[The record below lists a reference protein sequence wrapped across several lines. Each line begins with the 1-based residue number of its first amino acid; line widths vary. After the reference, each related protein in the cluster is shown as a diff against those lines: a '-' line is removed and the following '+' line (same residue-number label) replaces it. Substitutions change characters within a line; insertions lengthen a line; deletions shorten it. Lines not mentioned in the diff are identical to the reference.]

1 MTLHSF
7 ESSRTRYLIGCMH
20 CGTRFDAIAA
30 SWCSCVTRTPT
41 LLCPSCERCFCEAD
55 HRFKL
60 EFWAGAPADFG
71 RRNPAPRN
79 LEIEPAALVRPLVLV
94 ADDVAAMR
102 LLAMAMLRRLGVG
115 VVLARDGEQAWELAL
130 ELRPEIVITDAL
142 MPRLD
147 GRELS
152 RRIKKSP
159 VLKETPVIVMSAVY
173 TSQRY
178 QKEALT
184 TFMADGYL
192 TKPFNLASLTEMLD
206 RFLPLRAGAASSE
219 AAAVL

>member
-7 ESSRTRYLIGCMH
+7 EQNRTRYLIGCMH

-30 SWCSCVTRTPT
+30 SWCACVTRTPT

-60 EFWAGAPADFG
+60 EFWAGAPTDFG
-71 RRNPAPRN
+71 RRNPVPRN
-79 LEIEPAALVRPLVLV
+79 LEIEPAAMVRPLVLV

-102 LLAMAMLRRLGVG
+102 LLAMAMLRRLGLG
-115 VVLARDGEQAWELAL
+115 VVLARDGEEAWKLAL
-130 ELRPEIVITDAL
+130 ELRPELVLTDAL

-147 GRELS
+147 GRDLC
-152 RRIKKSP
+152 RRIKTSP

-173 TSQRY
+173 MGQRH

-192 TKPFNLASLTEMLD
+192 IKPFNLAALTEMLEK
-206 RFLPLRAGAASSE
+206 FLPVEAVALQSE
-219 AAAVL
+219 AVAVL